1 VTILRWSRL
10 AAQSNS
16 GCLSP
21 PRLCLYPKFG
31 GKWRPFDRTNAGKRL
46 YHRSPGR
53 RRDGSTAEKSD
64 ESTSGFPTSSAVFAK
79 LVVCALLRFD
89 TMQLPIEICASQGA
103 RLQHQLI
110 EQLRGLISRGILRP
124 GSPLPSTRELATQL
138 NVSRRTVVLSY
149 ERMIEDGLIVT
160 RPGSGTFVCDRL
172 PSEFTRT
179 KAAAP
184 NYALA
189 EASRIARRDRTIE
202 GTNLFQRPGD
212 RLRYDFRIG
221 RPDAGLFPRH
231 LWRRLTFEHL
241 DTFAR
246 LISDYT
252 DPAGHFPLREAIA
265 NHLRTA
271 RGILCR
277 SDQVIITA
285 GAQEGLNLVARLM
298 EVHEKKVVVEDPC
311 YHGAARAFES
321 LGGRL
326 IPVPVGE
333 DGLDTE
339 RLPQEGGCI
348 GYVTPSHQF
357 PLGVTLSPERRHALI
372 AWARRTGTL
381 LIEDDYDSDFRHNS
395 SPLAALQASA
405 PDSVVYVGT
414 FSKSISP
421 GLRLGYAVFPEDLVE
436 PARCLK
442 SVMNNGH
449 PWLEQSV
456 TADFISSGA
465 FEQHLGR
472 MRTCYLERRNTLIS
486 CLGEAFPDTTTSGF
500 EGGMHLVWTLDTS
513 FPAATELKA
522 RCRAAGVGLYPLD
535 QSPAHQLGARPES
548 SRQAMLGYPCLTP
561 EQIESAVALIQRVVK
576 REDPR
581 APAAAEAH

>member
-1 VTILRWSRL
+1 
-10 AAQSNS
+10 
-16 GCLSP
+16 
-21 PRLCLYPKFG
+21 
-31 GKWRPFDRTNAGKRL
+31 
-46 YHRSPGR
+46 
-53 RRDGSTAEKSD
+53 
-64 ESTSGFPTSSAVFAK
+64 
-79 LVVCALLRFD
+79 
-89 TMQLPIEICASQGA
+89 MQLPIEINAGRGA

-124 GSPLPSTRELATQL
+124 RSPLPSTRELATQL

-149 ERMIEDGLIVT
+149 ERMIEDGLVVT
-160 RPGSGTFVCDRL
+160 RPGFGTFVCDRL
-172 PSEFTRT
+172 PSEFIRT
-179 KAAAP
+179 KAGAP
-184 NYALA
+184 SCSLA
-189 EASRIARRDRTIE
+189 EPPPVARKDRTIE
-202 GTNLFQRPGD
+202 GTNLFQRPGE

-241 DTFAR
+241 DTFTR

-265 NHLRTA
+265 NHLRIA
-271 RGILCR
+271 RGIVCR
-277 SDQVIITA
+277 PDQVVITA

-298 EVHEKKVVVEDPC
+298 EVREKGVVVEDPC
-311 YHGAARAFES
+311 YHGAARVFAS
-321 LGGRL
+321 LGAQL

-333 DGLDTE
+333 DGLDTD
-339 RLPQEGGCI
+339 RLPQDGGCL

-357 PLGVTLSPERRHALI
+357 PLGITLSSERRQALI

-395 SPLAALQASA
+395 SPLAALQALA
-405 PDSVVYVGT
+405 PDSVVYLGT

-421 GLRLGYAVFPEDLVE
+421 GLRLGYAVFPQDLVE

-472 MRTCYLERRNTLIS
+472 MRTCYLERRNTLMS
-486 CLGEAFPDTTTSGF
+486 CLSDAFPDMTLSGF
-500 EGGMHLVWTLDTS
+500 EGGMHLVWTLDS
-513 FPAATELKA
+513 AFCSAAKLKA
-522 RCRAAGVGLYPLD
+522 SCHAVGVGLYPLD

-548 SRQAMLGYPCLTP
+548 AWQVMLGYPCLTP
-561 EQIESAVALIQRVVK
+561 EQIGSAVALIRRVVN
-576 REDPR
+576 RECRR